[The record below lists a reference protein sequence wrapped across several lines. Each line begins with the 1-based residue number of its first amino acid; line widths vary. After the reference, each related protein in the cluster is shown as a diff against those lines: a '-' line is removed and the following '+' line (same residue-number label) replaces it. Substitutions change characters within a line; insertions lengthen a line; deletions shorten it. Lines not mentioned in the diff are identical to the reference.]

1 MARQRIEALVV
12 FPEPIFFQNRQ
23 KVVALA
29 AKARLPTAYPSHEYP
44 DIGGLL
50 SYGANLEEQHRI
62 AARYVD
68 KILKGAK
75 PGDLAVEQ
83 PNAVQL
89 TVNRRTAKTLG
100 IALPRELLVSADKII
115 D

>member
-1 MARQRIEALVV
+1 MARQHIDGLVV
-12 FPEPIFFQNRQ
+12 LAEQIFFQDRQ

-29 AKARLPTAYPSHEYP
+29 AKARLPTIYPTREYP
-44 DIGGLL
+44 EIGGLL

-89 TVNRRTAKTLG
+89 TVNRRTAKSL
-100 IALPRELLVSADKII
+100 
-115 D
+115 